1 MCPRGLLLRAGP
13 KKLSSTPPAKGGG
26 TGMGCRTRARHRQKK
41 KKIHAWQTRKYKI
54 NYRRRND
61 STLWSNAAASFSR
74 RKKDACKR
82 TGTIFQRVL
91 RSAPPQNYDFTKIPN
106 YISTGRL
113 APLFFLLKRDEKA
126 NKQPHMQRNAG
137 GKGRRPSRRRKP
149 WRRHS
154 RREKSAPRTFSFQ
167 QRNTLSNMHSSR
179 YCSDANTK
187 V

>member
-1 MCPRGLLLRAGP
+1 
-13 KKLSSTPPAKGGG
+13 
-26 TGMGCRTRARHRQKK
+26 MGCRTRARHRQKK

-91 RSAPPQNYDFTKIPN
+91 RSAPPQNYDFTNIPN

-113 APLFFLLKRDEKA
+113 APLFFFTQKRRES
-126 NKQPHMQRNAG
+126 QQTTPHAKERG
-137 GKGRRPSRRRKP
+137 GKRKTPIETPETVATSQPAREIRAADVFIPTKKHSLQYAQQSVLQRCKYKGIRRRQQKD
-149 WRRHS
+149 
-154 RREKSAPRTFSFQ
+154 KARTHTTHISP
-167 QRNTLSNMHSSR
+167 S
-179 YCSDANTK
+179 
-187 V
+187 